1 MVTMVAHNRNR
12 FYNIF
17 LTYNNVPGD
26 IATIWLKLRRS
37 VHGSIRYST
46 NSVAVYPERSEGSQ
60 PIAIG
65 SCTFSNS
72 IQQIRRCQTKK

>member
-17 LTYNNVPGD
+17 LIYNNVPGD

-37 VHGSIRYST
+37 VHSSIRYST
-46 NSVAVYPERSEGSQ
+46 NSVAVYPERSEGSH
-60 PIAIG
+60 